1 MRKWVTRP
9 AAQPLGRSGP
19 PSAIM
24 PLRGR
29 SGRRLYNNHRGTPE
43 HVLAICC
50 GYASPPRLYAVVA
63 TLRLDSGRF
72 LFGTVKK
79 IRSARNRRF
88 PRHHGRWRV
97 RRTLGNA
104 LVCVLRVILVMTGLF
119 SCDPQDCRIRL
130 DEKTWLNIYRP
141 ILKCSVCAF
150 QTTM

>member
-19 PSAIM
+19 PSATM

-50 GYASPPRLYAVVA
+50 GYASSPRLHAVVA

-72 LFGTVKK
+72 RFGAVKK

-88 PRHHGRWRV
+88 PTPSWGDGACGGRWGTRRCASLDFSLV
-97 RRTLGNA
+97 LQVHFHVIRRTA
-104 LVCVLRVILVMTGLF
+104 EFDWM
-119 SCDPQDCRIRL
+119 
-130 DEKTWLNIYRP
+130 KRP
-141 ILKCSVCAF
+141 G
-150 QTTM
+150 